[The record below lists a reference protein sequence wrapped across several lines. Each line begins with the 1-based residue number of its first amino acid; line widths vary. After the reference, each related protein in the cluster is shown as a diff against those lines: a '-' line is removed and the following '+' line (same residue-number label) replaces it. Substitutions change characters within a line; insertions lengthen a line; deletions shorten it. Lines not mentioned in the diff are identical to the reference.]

1 MSNHG
6 DPRPRGP
13 GPFSAPG
20 SLPSLVASVLY
31 AATAATRGDLV
42 EEHAGRDRASID
54 ALRARFRAH
63 GQEHVFQFWS
73 RLDEH
78 QRRRLLSQAAEL
90 DLEALARIHRT
101 TREVAAP
108 GARRLEP
115 FPITRHPA
123 HGGDPAAW
131 KEATR
136 RGEALLARGELAV
149 LVVAGGQG
157 TRLGFE
163 GPKGAFRLGPVS
175 ERTLFEQQAQ
185 KIRGLRRRLGKRVPW
200 YLMTSGATDDATREL
215 FAESAFFGLPPEDVF
230 FFCQPM
236 VPALD
241 FEGRLILE
249 EPSRIFESPN
259 GHGGVLTALLESGAL
274 DHMERRG
281 VRSIFYYQVDNP
293 LVRIGD
299 PAYLGFHLEAGAEMS
314 AKVIRKRSPDE
325 KMGVI
330 ARIDGR
336 VGIVEYTELDDP
348 HRHLRDGSGELVYWA
363 GSIAVHLLQVDFVRR
378 VAAEAE
384 RHLPYHASAKKIPT
398 VDPEGRNVAPAAPNG
413 YKLER
418 FVFDALPAARAVC
431 VVEALREEEYSP
443 IKNAEG
449 EDSPASA
456 RRDLSALCRRWIVEA
471 GLEPP
476 PAGSRIEIDHSRFDG
491 SEDLRAS
498 GIRSI
503 AEAGDAIRLAAGA
516 ER

>member
-1 MSNHG
+1 MQ
-6 DPRPRGP
+6 
-13 GPFSAPG
+13 
-20 SLPSLVASVLY
+20 
-31 AATAATRGDLV
+31 
-42 EEHAGRDRASID
+42 HAGLDRASID

-63 GQEHVFQFWS
+63 GQEHVFRFWD
-73 RLDEH
+73 RLDE
-78 QRRRLLSQAAEL
+78 RRRRQLLSQAAEL
-90 DLEALARIHRT
+90 DLEALARVHRA
-101 TREVAAP
+101 TRELAAP

-115 FPITRHPA
+115 FPVTRRPE
-123 HGGDPAAW
+123 HGGDAAAW
-131 KEATR
+131 REANA
-136 RGEALLARGELAV
+136 RGQALLARGELAV

-157 TRLGFE
+157 TRLGFD

-185 KIRGLRRRLGKRVPW
+185 KIHRLRQRLGKRVPW
-200 YLMTSGATDDATREL
+200 YLMTSGATDDATRDL
-215 FAESAFFGLPPEDVF
+215 FAEKAFFGLPPEDVF
-230 FFCQPM
+230 FFRQPM

-241 FEGRLILE
+241 FEGHLMLE
-249 EPSRIFESPN
+249 DPSRIFECPN
-259 GHGGVLTALLESGAL
+259 GHGGVLTALAESGAL

-281 VRSIFYYQVDNP
+281 ARSIFYYQVDNP
-293 LVRIGD
+293 LVPIGD
-299 PAYLGFHLEAGAEMS
+299 PAYLGFHAAAGAEMS

-330 ARIDGR
+330 AGIDGR
-336 VGIVEYTELDDP
+336 VGIVEYTELDDE
-348 HRHLRDGSGELVYWA
+348 HRHQRDAAGELVYWA

-384 RHLPYHASAKKIPT
+384 RLLPYHASAKKIPT
-398 VDPEGRNVAPAAPNG
+398 VDPEGRNVAPTAPNG

-431 VVEALREEEYSP
+431 VVEAQRAAEYSP

-456 RRDLSALCRRWIVEA
+456 RRDLSALYRRWIVEA

-476 PAGSRIEIDHSRFDG
+476 PAGRWIEIDHSRFDG
-491 SEDLRAS
+491 SDDLRAS
-498 GIRSI
+498 GIRGI
-503 AEAGDAIRLAAGA
+503 AEAGDAIRFAAGA